1 MKLPNFIIEI
11 IYLYCH
17 KYNNIIENIN
27 NEIKYKYHFINRY
40 KTIDEVN
47 NNTNINKYN
56 ILYTITEYL
65 DEIERIVSYHT
76 F

>member
-27 NEIKYKYHFINRY
+27 NEIKYTYHFINRY
-40 KTIDEVN
+40 KIIDELN
-47 NNTNINKYN
+47 NNINKYN

-65 DEIERIVSYHT
+65 EEIHNLVSYHT